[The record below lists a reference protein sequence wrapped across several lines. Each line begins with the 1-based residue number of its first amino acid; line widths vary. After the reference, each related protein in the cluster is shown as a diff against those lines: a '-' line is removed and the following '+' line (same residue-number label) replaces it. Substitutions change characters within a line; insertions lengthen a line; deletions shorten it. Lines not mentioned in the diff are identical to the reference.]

1 MIYIVEDDKDI
12 REMERYALKN
22 SGFDVKTFEN
32 GKEFLQDLPRKSL
45 TSYSLILCF
54 PGRTD

>member
-32 GKEFLQDLPRKSL
+32 GKEFFAGLASEEPDIVLLDIMLP
-45 TSYSLILCF
+45 
-54 PGRTD
+54 GETD